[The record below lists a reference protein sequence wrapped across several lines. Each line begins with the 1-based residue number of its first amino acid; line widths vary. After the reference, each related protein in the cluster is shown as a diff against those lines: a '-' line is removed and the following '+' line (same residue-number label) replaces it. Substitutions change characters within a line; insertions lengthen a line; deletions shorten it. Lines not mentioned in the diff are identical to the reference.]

1 MINEIAFTGTP
12 VTDIKRAREFYE
24 SVLGLKPAMESAG
37 GMWVEYE
44 IGNGTLGIGCY
55 GEVWK
60 PSPDGTCIAFEVD
73 NMDAEIARLKSR
85 GVKFSMEVMD
95 TPVCHFAIILDPD
108 GNQIMIH
115 KRKTK

>member
-1 MINEIAFTGTP
+1 MITEIAFTGTP

-24 SVLGLKPAMESAG
+24 GVLGLKPAMESAG

-44 IGNGTLGIGCY
+44 IGNGTLGVGCY

-73 NMDAEIARLKSR
+73 DLDAEIARREIFHGSHGHAGLPLRHHSR
-85 GVKFSMEVMD
+85 SRRQ
-95 TPVCHFAIILDPD
+95 PD
-108 GNQIMIH
+108 H
-115 KRKTK
+115 DS